1 MADKVEFELVSP
13 EKLLVSQP
21 VEMVVVPGADGLFGV
36 LPGHAPMIVTVK
48 AGVID
53 IYADNQTD
61 VSRQIFV
68 AGGFCEVTESRVTVL
83 AQEAT
88 DLDSVKAL
96 DRAGLEKQI
105 ADLREDLADAKSDNE
120 RKTLKAKLDAAAAKL
135 ELVTGQPV
143 AH

>member
-1 MADKVEFELVSP
+1 MSDKVEFELVSP

-48 AGVID
+48 PGVID
-53 IYADNQTD
+53 VYAANQTD

-68 AGGFCEVTESRVTVL
+68 AGGFAEVTEKRVTVL
-83 AQEAT
+83 AQEAME
-88 DLDSVKAL
+88 LDAVKAL
-96 DRAGLEKQI
+96 DAAVLQKTLV
-105 ADLREDLADAKSDNE
+105 DLREDLGEAKTETE
-120 RKTLKAKLDAAAAKL
+120 RKTVKARIAATATKL

>member
-21 VEMVVVPGADGLFGV
+21 VEMVVVPGAEGLFGV
-36 LPGHAPMIVTVK
+36 LPGHSPMIVTVK

-53 IYADNQTD
+53 IYADNMTNI
-61 VSRQIFV
+61 SRQIFV
-68 AGGFCEVTESRVTVL
+68 AGGFCEVTATRVTVL

-88 DLDSVKAL
+88 DVATIRGL
-96 DRAGLEKQI
+96 DRADLERQI
-105 ADLREDLADAKSDNE
+105 SNLREDLETAKTETE
-120 RKTLKAKLDAAAAKL
+120 RKGILAKIDAAATKL
-135 ELVTGQPV
+135 ELITGQPV

>member
-48 AGVID
+48 PGVID
-53 IYADNQTD
+53 VYAANQTD

-68 AGGFCEVTESRVTVL
+68 AGGFAEVTETRVTVL
-83 AQEAT
+83 AQEAME
-88 DLDSVKAL
+88 LDAVKAL
-96 DRAGLEKQI
+96 DAAALQKSL
-105 ADLREDLADAKSDNE
+105 ADLREDLDEAKTETE
-120 RKTLKAKLDAAAAKL
+120 RKTLKARIDATATKL

>member
-48 AGVID
+48 PGVID
-53 IYADNQTD
+53 VYAANQTD
-61 VSRQIFV
+61 ISRQIFV
-68 AGGFCEVTESRVTVL
+68 AGGFAEVTETRVTVL
-83 AQEAT
+83 AQEAME
-88 DLDSVKAL
+88 LDAVKAL
-96 DRAGLEKQI
+96 DAAALQKDL
-105 ADLREDLADAKSDNE
+105 ADLREDLDEAKTETE
-120 RKTLKAKLDAAAAKL
+120 RKTLKARIDATATKL

>member
-21 VEMVVVPGADGLFGV
+21 VEMVVVPGADGMFGV
-36 LPGHAPMIVTVK
+36 LPGHSPMIVTVK

-53 IYADNQTD
+53 VYADNQND
-61 VSRQIFV
+61 ISRQIFV
-68 AGGFCEVTESRVTVL
+68 AGGFCEVTETRVTVL

-88 DLDSVKAL
+88 DLATVRGL
-96 DRAGLEKQI
+96 DRAALEKQI
-105 ADLREDLADAKSDNE
+105 SDLREDLDEAKTDTE
-120 RKTLKAKLDAAAAKL
+120 RKALRAKLDSAAKKL
-135 ELVTGQPV
+135 ELVTGQHV